1 MVPLPGIEPGPAAY
15 LALTGYKSA
24 ALPIELQGQWL
35 PWCSPGSGLLHT
47 ASHRG
52 QGRPRYSKI
61 DGGAQANHELNTMGA
76 LEAVQ
81 GR

>member
-1 MVPLPGIEPGPAAY
+1 
-15 LALTGYKSA
+15 
-24 ALPIELQGQWL
+24 
-35 PWCSPGSGLLHT
+35 LLHT